1 MQIIDRTKA
10 PQPHSIDEVQLA
22 APERRTLSNGI
33 PVFYFSNPQL
43 DLIHFIIHIQTG
55 ILYERIKHSALY
67 TYALLKESSET
78 HSANEI
84 ADLFD
89 FYGTHYTISETLD
102 KITISISIPKN
113 NISQILPVIFNFLSH
128 PQYREENLKIYKNLK
143 IKDIEYNTQKTDF
156 RATQLMLHTMFGD
169 AHTAGQISNREN
181 LLTVNI
187 DQMEEF
193 HQNTFCAENIRL
205 FATGNLDTDVKQC
218 IENLFSDIPH
228 GHASTPIPLIEMP
241 QEKNSVIHEA
251 MSDSVQSSIT
261 LCTPSLGYNDSER
274 RDFSILSTILG
285 GYFGSRLMQNLRE
298 RNGYTYGVS
307 AGSVY
312 FGKQSLFIIN
322 SDVNKAQTDLAVK
335 ACFEEMQRLQEEPID
350 IEELTTV
357 RNYIIGDMLRDID
370 NSVAYLKKYVFWN
383 HFGLNEE
390 EFPTMLHHVKHIDAE
405 ILRTLAKK
413 QLENNKFTQI
423 IVG

>member
-1 MQIIDRTKA
+1 MHHIDRTKA
-10 PQPHSIDEVQLA
+10 PQTHSIDDIQLLL
-22 APERRTLSNGI
+22 PEKQTLANGV
-33 PVFYFSNPQL
+33 PVFYFPNFQL

-55 ILYERIKHSALY
+55 ILYEQVKHSALY
-67 TYALLKESSET
+67 TYALLKESSAA

-113 NISQILPVIFNFLSH
+113 NIPKILPIIFNFLLH
-128 PQYREENLKIYKNLK
+128 PQYREENLTIYKNLK
-143 IKDIEYNTQKTDF
+143 IKDLEYNTKKTDF
-156 RATQLMLHTMFGD
+156 RATQWMLHAMFGD
-169 AHTAGQISNREN
+169 AHTAGQCSNREN
-181 LLTVNI
+181 ILAVNI
-187 DQMEEF
+187 DQMLDF
-193 HQNTFCAENIRL
+193 HQSTFCAENIRL
-205 FATGNLDTDVKQC
+205 FATGNLDADIKQC
-218 IENLFSDIPH
+218 IEDLFSSIPN
-228 GHASTPIPLIEMP
+228 GHASTPIPLIKMP
-241 QEKNSVIHEA
+241 DEKNPIIHEA
-251 MSDSVQSSIT
+251 MPDSVQSSIT
-261 LCTPSLGYNDSER
+261 LCAPSLGYNDAER

-322 SDVNKAQTDLAVK
+322 SDVNREQTDLAVK

-350 IEELTTV
+350 MDELTTV
-357 RNYIIGDMLRDID
+357 QNYIIGDMLRDID

-390 EFPTMLHHVKHIDAE
+390 EFHTMLHHVRLIDAE
-405 ILRTLAKK
+405 RLKTLAEK